1 MLDDVHVRHLE
12 ALRSL
17 DAAVTSQGLEL
28 GSQYVMFFAEAELMR
43 LHARHLVDGVAQPD
57 VLEVGIGLGV
67 FAEQLAS
74 VGVGSYTAVEA
85 HPDVADIART
95 RVLSAYPAPTDLV
108 VQPWQLT
115 AFPPESFDA
124 IMYDTWPPDGCA
136 DSDFA
141 VFVETVAMRC
151 LRPGGR
157 LSFFSSG
164 STLSDTRRQVME
176 RHFAEVKTWS
186 YSLAP
191 EDVPPSWTK
200 PTADFVIPIATK
212 ASRR

>member
-17 DAAVTSQGLEL
+17 NAAVTSQGLRL

-43 LHARHLVDGVAQPD
+43 LHAQHLVDGVAQPD
-57 VLEVGIGLGV
+57 VLEVGAGLGV
-67 FAEQLAS
+67 FAEQLAEL
-74 VGVGSYTAVEA
+74 GVGSCTAVEA
-85 HPDVADIART
+85 HPEVANIARS
-95 RVLSAYPAPTDLV
+95 RVLSSYPAPVELV
-108 VQPWQLT
+108 IQPWQLT
-115 AFPPESFDA
+115 AFPPESFDG

-141 VFVETVAMRC
+141 IFVETVAMRC

-157 LSFFSSG
+157 FSFFSSG
-164 STLSDTRRQVME
+164 PTLSDTRRQVME

-191 EDVPPSWTK
+191 KDIPPSWTK

-212 ASRR
+212 AR